1 MRLLEHP
8 LWLVGFRPFFS
19 LACVSGM
26 LLPALWVWFY
36 TGHGAMPAWQL
47 TPLQWHAHEMFFGF
61 GWAVIGGFLLTAS
74 KNWVQIRGYHGAA
87 LMWLTVAWLIERL
100 GMWYQGQLTVPL
112 FWLSNLAFLVSIV
125 LMLLWTLLRHRAT
138 DTFKDNYFFLIGL
151 PLFIVAKLLLLSDA
165 HFPAGVSMVTGI
177 FRLAFLVMLERTL
190 TQFMRNVFKVE
201 VLRQPQLDQAIKL
214 LAVMMIFE
222 SWLPRPLAAALAL
235 LLAVLAF
242 YRFCCW
248 YPALAFR
255 RLEIGIMY
263 LGYLA
268 IVLQLVLLAGH
279 ELLGWSWLGGVVTH
293 VFTLGVMGLI
303 IPAMIV
309 RIANG
314 HTGRKV
320 VFGAFDKA
328 VLWLVMFA
336 FVCRLLAPQL
346 WPQQYL
352 LWLALTAGAW
362 FLAFGMLAWRYV
374 PYLFQARVDGKE
386 H

>member
-1 MRLLEHP
+1 MSLFEHP
-8 LWLVGFRPFFS
+8 LWQVGFRPFFS
-19 LACVSGM
+19 LACLSGM

-36 TGHGAMPAWQL
+36 TGHGTLPEWQL
-47 TPLQWHAHEMFFGF
+47 SPLQWHAHEMFFGF

-87 LMWLTVAWLIERL
+87 LMWLAVAWLIERL
-100 GMWYQGQLTVPL
+100 GMWYQGQLPEPL
-112 FWLSNLAFLVSIV
+112 FWLTNLAFLVSIV
-125 LMLLWTLLRHRAT
+125 LMLLWTLVRHHAT

-151 PLFIVAKLLLLSDA
+151 PLFIVAKLLLLGQD
-165 HFPAGVSMVTGI
+165 HFQSGVSMATGI

-190 TQFMRNVFKVE
+190 SQFMRNVFKLE
-201 VLRQPQLDQAIKL
+201 VLRHALLDQAIKL
-214 LAVMMIFE
+214 LALVMIFE
-222 SWLPRPLAAALAL
+222 SWLPRALAAGVALALAALAL
-235 LLAVLAF
+235 
-242 YRFCCW
+242 YRFFYW
-248 YPALAFR
+248 HPRQAFS

-263 LGYLA
+263 LGYVA
-268 IVLQLVLLAGH
+268 IVLQLVLFAGH

-320 VFGAFDKA
+320 VFTLPDKCA
-328 VLWLVMFA
+328 LWLMILA
-336 FVCRLLAPQL
+336 FLCRLLAPQL
-346 WPQQYL
+346 WPQQYE
-352 LWLALTAGAW
+352 LWLVLTAAAW
-362 FLAFGMLAWRYV
+362 FFGFGVLAWRYI
-374 PYLFQARVDGKE
+374 PYLFRARVDGKL